1 MAIHF
6 KNDVGKLYHHI
17 TFDFGQGN
25 QIVQIHQILL
35 FSQTKIRGATVNFNQ
50 AILRAINGHLKQ
62 QVMLL

>member
-6 KNDVGKLYHHI
+6 ENDVGKLYHHI

-35 FSQTKIRGATVNFNQ
+35 FSQTKIAQVFVVASQHLQNFEQ
-50 AILRAINGHLKQ
+50 
-62 QVMLL
+62 